1 MKFSRLVCQGADIS
15 LPTSGMLP
23 KQKKFIYDLTLSSGD
38 EDIVLNDLSAAAGN
52 AVASSSQL
60 DPPKSRS
67 ANRRGRR
74 TTIKVAQNLDGQEVW
89 DISSEDCSDSG
100 GNVTPL

>member
-1 MKFSRLVCQGADIS
+1 MLIFHCPHQGC
-15 LPTSGMLP
+15 
-23 KQKKFIYDLTLSSGD
+23 IYDLTLSSAD

-60 DPPKSRS
+60 DPPKSHS

-89 DISSEDCSDSG
+89 DISSEDCSNSG